1 MNQTLKFKITGM
13 HCASCAMNID
23 GELEDSGKVVSAST
37 NYAKAETVVEFDP
50 AIISEAEIIETIK
63 KVGYTAERV
72 S

>member
-37 NYAKAETVVEFDP
+37 NYAKAETAVEFDP
-50 AIISEAEIIETIK
+50 AVISEAEIIETIK

-72 S
+72 